1 VAALLFYLGLGAL
14 LTAEEAG
21 VFLLPGDIT
30 LVAVGVQ
37 SGTHG
42 AWFFALIAWV
52 VASCAMILGASAL
65 YHGVKQSEHTSKVL
79 PRRVRTLVRRHHVW
93 GVAAARMVPG
103 LRNATVFAAAAAD
116 LRYRTFMTGLIPATF
131 AWSGALLLIG
141 WYGGDAIMTI
151 LGKLEAQ
158 PAVKW
163 GSIALVLCAIAF
175 ALYRIRSVR
184 HSPEHI
190 APHSHESA
198 HHDTPRLIPF
208 DAASVPHPVE
218 EPSPVPIKRAK

>member
-1 VAALLFYLGLGAL
+1 MAALLFYLGLGAL

-37 SGTHG
+37 SGTYG
-42 AWFFALIAWV
+42 SWFFALIAWF
-52 VASCAMILGASAL
+52 VASCAMIVGASAL

-79 PRRVRTLVRRHHVW
+79 PRRVRALVRRHHVW

-103 LRNATVFAAAAAD
+103 LRNATVFAAAAAG

-131 AWSGALLLIG
+131 AWSGTLLLIG

-151 LGKLEAQ
+151 LGRLAGQ
-158 PAVKW
+158 PVVKW
-163 GSIALVLCAIAF
+163 GSIALILCAIAF

-190 APHSHESA
+190 TPHSYESA
-198 HHDTPRLIPF
+198 HHDTQRIMPF
-208 DAASVPHPVE
+208 DTASVPQPVS
-218 EPSPVPIKRAK
+218 EPSSVLTTRAK

>member
-30 LVAVGVQ
+30 LVAIGVQ
-37 SGTHG
+37 SSAGG
-42 AWFFALIAWV
+42 GWLFAVIAWV
-52 VASCAMILGASAL
+52 VASCAMIAGASAL
-65 YHGVKQSEHTSKVL
+65 FHGVNQSAKTSKLL
-79 PRRVRTLVRRHHVW
+79 PRRVRVLVRRHHVW

-103 LRNATVFAAAAAD
+103 LRNATVFAAASAG
-116 LRYRTFMTGLIPATF
+116 LRYRTLMGGLIPAAF
-131 AWSGALLLIG
+131 AWSGLLLVIG
-141 WYGGDAIMTI
+141 WFGGSAII
-151 LGKLEAQ
+151 DVLGRLEGQ

-163 GSIALVLCAIAF
+163 SSLALAFVAVAF

-190 APHSHESA
+190 TPAVPKSLRPGSTLMLALEPSA
-198 HHDTPRLIPF
+198 EPV
-208 DAASVPHPVE
+208 SVPIE
-218 EPSPVPIKRAK
+218 RAT